1 MCSSFYWSKVLVE
14 KVIKVLIHPKKKNW
28 YDIFMLIMLM
38 MLLVQVFLFWVFSMF
53 SFLGLFNVF
62 KCCILL
68 SFFQMDR
75 PTATP
80 TRGSK
85 GGSTNGTPKA
95 KGNSSTPKAKGGSGT
110 GTPKGP
116 TPTPPPPQVGT
127 PTLGPIG
134 TPTPPPPVGTP
145 TSSAST
151 TASCYQYPPSP
162 IDNLMGGVDMDEDD
176 DADEMET
183 NRSTGSMKV
192 HGGCGGQPPL
202 PKKKKN

>member
-1 MCSSFYWSKVLVE
+1 
-14 KVIKVLIHPKKKNW
+14 
-28 YDIFMLIMLM
+28 
-38 MLLVQVFLFWVFSMF
+38 
-53 SFLGLFNVF
+53 LGVFNVF

-80 TRGSK
+80 TSGSK
-85 GGSTNGTPKA
+85 GGSTSGTPKV
-95 KGNSSTPKAKGGSGT
+95 TLKAKGGSGI
-110 GTPKGP
+110 GTPKGPTPTSP

-176 DADEMET
+176 DSDEMET
-183 NRSTGSMKV
+183 DRSSDSMK
-192 HGGCGGQPPL
+192 L
-202 PKKKKN
+202 ILILRRKKLEKWQSHL